1 MSRVFWMVVGA
12 AGGVV
17 AYRKGT
23 QAVQRAKELG
33 PLGTAQVAAQTTSRL
48 AGRTAQGL
56 GRLNDLKAQREGRL
70 VIGSA
75 EEVSAIRTGPT
86 SVVADDEWVPGTG
99 GRPGPT
105 PVAPAAAVPRVSA
118 STSSSGAARPAARTS
133 RARRA

>member
-23 QAVQRAKELG
+23 RAVQRAKELG

-48 AGRTAQGL
+48 AGRTAHGL

-75 EEVSAIRTGPT
+75 EEVSAIRTSPT
-86 SVVADDEWVPGTG
+86 PLVDDEWIPVPEH
-99 GRPGPT
+99 RPGP
-105 PVAPAAAVPRVSA
+105 PAGSPRAVPTART
-118 STSSSGAARPAARTS
+118 TSGGARPAARTS